1 MANQPTHAE
10 QGQIERAQRL
20 RAKIDRMKQGLPA
33 DDPAKPESLK
43 EQIEDR
49 ADLDEVRKR
58 LNEPTIPWSKIKKQ
72 LGL

>member
-1 MANQPTHAE
+1 MGSPQERDMANQPTHAE

-49 ADLDEVRKR
+49 ATKL
-58 LNEPTIPWSKIKKQ
+58 KKP
-72 LGL
+72 GK